1 VDSLRSIASQV
12 APYIYIALLIAVV
25 VLIKHYLEPNGEE
38 EAHLYVAGPIMVLD
52 GDTLKAGE
60 REYRIFGIDAPE
72 FSQAC
77 SEPSG
82 QLWNCGR
89 AARARLGA
97 LVAGGALQC
106 LPRARDRFGRI
117 VATCSVSNAPDLG
130 EVLVREGLAINFG
143 GFAEGPYID
152 AETEARLAKRGI
164 WRGAFD
170 RPADWRRAHPRTAD

>member
-89 AARARLGA
+89 AARARLRA
-97 LVAGGALQC
+97 LVAGA
-106 LPRARDRFGRI
+106 PY
-117 VATCSVSNAPDLG
+117 SVCP
-130 EVLVREGLAINFG
+130 
-143 GFAEGPYID
+143 GPVTGS
-152 AETEARLAKRGI
+152 AAS
-164 WRGAFD
+164 
-170 RPADWRRAHPRTAD
+170 WRRAVLATHPISARFSCGRDSQSISAVSLKVLI

>member
-1 VDSLRSIASQV
+1 MDSLRSIASQLS
-12 APYIYIALLIAVV
+12 PYIYIALLVAAV

-38 EAHLYVAGPIMVLD
+38 PQLHLAEPIMVLD

-60 REYRIFGIDAPE
+60 REYRISGIDAPE

-82 QLWNCGR
+82 QPWNCGG
-89 AARARLGA
+89 AARARLRA
-97 LVAGGALQC
+97 LVAGGTLRC

-117 VATCSVSNAPDLG
+117 VATCSVGTIPDLG

-143 GFAEGPYID
+143 GFAKGPYTD

-170 RPADWRRAHPRTAD
+170 RPADWRRAHPRTTD